1 MAGILRLMG
10 ATFTAAQALAAARAA
25 DDGVYATLLGRGRLE
40 IGFYAPVGSDA
51 QEPHARDEIYV
62 IISGNGRFE
71 RAGES
76 RVCGPGDALFVPAGE
91 PHRFCDFS
99 EDFAAWVIFSG
110 GDGPA

>member
-1 MAGILRLMG
+1 MG

-51 QEPHARDEIYV
+51 QEPHDRDEIYV
-62 IISGNGRFE
+62 IISGNSRF
-71 RAGES
+71 ACQGES

-91 PHRFCDFS
+91 PHRFRDFS
-99 EDFAAWVIFSG
+99 EDFTAWVIFSA
-110 GDGPA
+110 GDEPD